1 MKSWGILNV
10 LSGIATRHMGLII
23 SSENSLNQHI
33 KLKHRELWEKLK
45 SVENQQANQAAES
58 NDPKNQNDGQVKNN
72 EIQF

>member
-1 MKSWGILNV
+1 MS
-10 LSGIATRHMGLII
+10 SEIATKRTGQFI

-45 SVENQQANQAAES
+45 SVENQQANLAAES
-58 NDPKNQNDGQVKNN
+58 TDQKVNNDVQVKNN

>member
-1 MKSWGILNV
+1 MKLPETSNV
-10 LSGIATRHMGLII
+10 LWGIATKRMGQFT

-45 SVENQQANQAAES
+45 SVENQQANLAAES
-58 NDPKNQNDGQVKNN
+58 NDQKVNTDGQVKNN